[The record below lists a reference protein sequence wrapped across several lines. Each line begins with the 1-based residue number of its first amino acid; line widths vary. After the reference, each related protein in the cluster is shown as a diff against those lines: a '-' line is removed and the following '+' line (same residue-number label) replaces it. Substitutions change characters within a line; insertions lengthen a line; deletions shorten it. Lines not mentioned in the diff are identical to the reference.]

1 MKPPD
6 RSISY
11 SISCNGHVMGE
22 FEIDRIAELLACGE
36 FKESDLYYAEG
47 MADWDVLASLKKEVE
62 AARAFPPSK
71 AQSAQSAQHAPKK
84 PKIKTPPPRKR
95 QAPKQVSRPQSQSA
109 SSGGKSTFYL
119 PIFVGLAC
127 GYVWTLLFP
136 REKIVTVER
145 VVDVPY
151 ERVVAT
157 SAGSAVTADDIRR
170 LGLGAAVE
178 AARIARNDEDK
189 IFPHAAGSIIRV
201 TVKVTGSVANGGVPE
216 EKVRAR
222 VEQLLTSRGLRVASA
237 GEDGETRLA
246 LDIQLF
252 GRQDDI
258 SGHIGMT
265 LSQNIQ
271 AGKDRTWR
279 RGDYPVWRRS
289 KYFTGYNADT
299 LSLLPLLTDELSAEV
314 ATALQLSS
322 LSR

>member
-1 MKPPD
+1 
-6 RSISY
+6 
-11 SISCNGHVMGE
+11 MGE
-22 FEIDRIAELLACGE
+22 FEIDRIAELLAYGE
-36 FKESDLYYAEG
+36 FKESDLYYTEG
-47 MADWDVLASLKKEVE
+47 MADWDVLASLKTEVE

-71 AQSAQSAQHAPKK
+71 AQFAQPAPKK

-95 QAPKQVSRPQSQSA
+95 QAPKPVSRVQSQPA

-119 PIFVGLAC
+119 PVFVGLAC

-178 AARIARNDEDK
+178 SARLSRNDEDK
-189 IFPHAAGSIIRV
+189 VFPHAAGSAIRV
-201 TVKVTGSVANGGVPE
+201 AVKVTGSVANGGVPE

-222 VEQLLTSRGLRVASA
+222 VEQLLASRGLRVASA
-237 GEDGETRLA
+237 GEESETGLVM
-246 LDIQLF
+246 DIQLF
-252 GRQDDI
+252 GTQQDI
-258 SGHIGMT
+258 SGHIGAT
-265 LSQNIQ
+265 LSQNIR

-279 RGDYPVWRRS
+279 KGEYPVWRRS

>member
-11 SISCNGHVMGE
+11 SISCNGHIMGE
-22 FEIDRIAELLACGE
+22 FEIDRIAELLAYGE
-36 FKESDLYYAEG
+36 FKESDLYYTEG
-47 MADWDVLASLKKEVE
+47 MADWDVLASLKTEVE

-71 AQSAQSAQHAPKK
+71 AQSAQPAPKK

-95 QAPKQVSRPQSQSA
+95 QAPKPASRVQSQPA

-119 PIFVGLAC
+119 PVFVGLAC

-178 AARIARNDEDK
+178 SARLSRNDEDK
-189 IFPHAAGSIIRV
+189 VFPHTAGSAIRV
-201 TVKVTGSVANGGVPE
+201 AVKVTGSVANGGVPE

-222 VEQLLTSRGLRVASA
+222 VEQLLASRGLRVASA
-237 GEDGETRLA
+237 GEESETGLVM
-246 LDIQLF
+246 DIQLF
-252 GRQDDI
+252 GTQQDI
-258 SGHIGMT
+258 SGHIGAT
-265 LSQNIQ
+265 LSQNIR

-279 RGDYPVWRRS
+279 KGEYPVWRRS

>member
-1 MKPPD
+1 
-6 RSISY
+6 
-11 SISCNGHVMGE
+11 MGD

-36 FKESDLYYAEG
+36 FSEADLYYTDG

-71 AQSAQSAQHAPKK
+71 AHPPQPVAPR

-95 QAPKQVSRPQSQSA
+95 QATKTAGRSQSQSA
-109 SSGGKSTFYL
+109 PSAGLTALILPVIIGLVSGYL
-119 PIFVGLAC
+119 
-127 GYVWTLLFP
+127 WTVMFP
-136 REKIVTVER
+136 REKTVIVNR

-157 SAGSAVTADDIRR
+157 SAGSAITADDIRR

-178 AARIARNDEDK
+178 AARMARSDEDM
-189 IFPHAAGSIIRV
+189 IFPHFAGSVIRIA
-201 TVKVTGSVANGGVPE
+201 VKVTGSVANGGVPE

-222 VEQLLTSRGLRVASA
+222 VEQLLVSKGFRVAAS
-237 GEDGETRLA
+237 GEDSETSLV
-246 LDIQLF
+246 LEIQLF
-252 GRQDDI
+252 GPQDDI

-265 LSQNIQ
+265 LSQNIH

-314 ATALQLSS
+314 STALQRSS
-322 LSR
+322 QPR

>member
-22 FEIDRIAELLACGE
+22 FDIDRIAELLACGE
-36 FKESDLYYAEG
+36 FSEADLYFTEG
-47 MADWDVLASLKKEVE
+47 MADWEVLASLKKEVE
-62 AARAFPPSK
+62 AARAFPPSTT
-71 AQSAQSAQHAPKK
+71 QSPQPAPKK
-84 PKIKTPPPRKR
+84 AKMKTPPPRKR
-95 QAPKQVSRPQSQSA
+95 PATKPVSRVQSQPA

-119 PIFVGLAC
+119 PVFVGLAC

-178 AARIARNDEDK
+178 SARLSRNDEDK
-189 IFPHAAGSIIRV
+189 VFPHAAGSAIRV
-201 TVKVTGSVANGGVPE
+201 AVKVTGSVANGGVPE

-222 VEQLLTSRGLRVASA
+222 VEQLLASRGLRVASA
-237 GEDGETRLA
+237 GEESETGLVM
-246 LDIQLF
+246 DIQLF
-252 GRQDDI
+252 GTQQDI
-258 SGHIGMT
+258 SGHIGAT
-265 LSQNIQ
+265 LSQNIR

-279 RGDYPVWRRS
+279 KGEYPVWRRS